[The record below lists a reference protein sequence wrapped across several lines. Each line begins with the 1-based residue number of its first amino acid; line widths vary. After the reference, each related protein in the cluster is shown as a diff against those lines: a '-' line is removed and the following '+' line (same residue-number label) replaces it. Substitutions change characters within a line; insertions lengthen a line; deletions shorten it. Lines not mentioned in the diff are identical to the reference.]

1 MFFLLR
7 HPTFTPW
14 MRERLMPQELVRR
27 VLDLGNT
34 PVPERYP
41 GYRRGTLDLSGECG
55 QVSSFLL
62 NTASDIARFFTSGGP
77 EVSHGGTFFTM
88 VLDEFAN
95 TVRYYAK
102 PLDIARYFLF
112 TH

>member
-1 MFFLLR
+1 
-7 HPTFTPW
+7 
-14 MRERLMPQELVRR
+14 MPQELVRR

-55 QVSSFLL
+55 QVSSSFLL
-62 NTASDIARFFTSGGP
+62 KSARYFVRFLPWGP
-77 EVSHGGTFFTM
+77 EVSRGFHHSFRRICQHRA
-88 VLDEFAN
+88 VLRKTARNREF
-95 TVRYYAK
+95 
-102 PLDIARYFLF
+102 FLF

>member
-1 MFFLLR
+1 
-7 HPTFTPW
+7 
-14 MRERLMPQELVRR
+14 MPQELVRR

-55 QVSSFLL
+55 QVGLLLL
-62 NTASDIARFFTSGGP
+62 NTARYFVRFFYPGP
-77 EVSHGGTFFTM
+77 EVSRGGTFFHHSFSK
-88 VLDEFAN
+88 FAN
-95 TVRYYAK
+95 TVRYYEKA
-102 PLDIARYFLF
+102 PDIARFFLS

>member
-1 MFFLLR
+1 
-7 HPTFTPW
+7 
-14 MRERLMPQELVRR
+14 MPQELVRR

-62 NTASDIARFFTSGGP
+62 NAARYFVRFFYPGP
-77 EVSHGGTFFTM
+77 EVYRGAHFFTI
-88 VLDEFAN
+88 VLDDLPTN
-95 TVRYYAK
+95 TVRNFAK
-102 PLDIARYFLF
+102 PLDIARVLQPCINNA
-112 TH
+112 TSIR

>member
-1 MFFLLR
+1 
-7 HPTFTPW
+7 
-14 MRERLMPQELVRR
+14 MPQELVRR

-55 QVSSFLL
+55 QVTSFF
-62 NTASDIARFFTSGGP
+62 AQYRAIFREVFITSWGP
-77 EVSHGGTFFTM
+77 EVSRGGAHFFTI
-88 VLDEFAN
+88 VLGEFAN
-95 TVRYYAK
+95 TMRCYAK
-102 PLDIARYFLF
+102 PLDNASFFLF